1 MTVAVA
7 AEQNAPALG
16 GIAPGAYAGVPEPLS
31 RHLPLLVDGL
41 HRSAIPITSA
51 VGLMASYHVGWTD
64 SRGRRVQANS
74 GKFFRGCLA
83 LWAAECCGGAPSDA
97 LPVATAVE
105 WMHNFT
111 LVHDDIQ
118 DGDLE
123 RRHRPTVWAV
133 FGEAQAINAGDGLH
147 AIAYRALLEGRDR
160 PARRLRAA
168 ASLNRG
174 VLAVIEGQC
183 LDLDLEG
190 KVDTTPATY
199 CRMARGK
206 TGALIGAALE
216 AAAVLVGSRSANAT
230 QLRRAGVELGLAFQV
245 RDDWLGIWGDSALTG
260 KGRGDLGRRK
270 VTYPVVAAHQA
281 LSGAPRREFR
291 RLYADPDADEA
302 RIRALIDQSGA
313 ATVMSDALLRH
324 TSNAISL
331 AQTAGI
337 SRDGLD
343 DFAGIVSFIAE
354 RSA

>member
-1 MTVAVA
+1 LTVAVV
-7 AEQNAPALG
+7 AEQSAPAPG
-16 GIAPGAYAGVPEPLS
+16 GVVTGVPEPLN

-41 HRSAIPITSA
+41 HRSAIPTTTA

-83 LWAAECCGGAPSDA
+83 LWAAECCGGSAGDA

-147 AIAYRALLEGRDR
+147 AIAYRALLEGRDH
-160 PARRLRAA
+160 PVRRLRAA

-190 KVDTTPATY
+190 KVETTPATY

-216 AAAVLVGSRSANAT
+216 AAAILSGARGMHAT

-270 VTYPVVAAHQA
+270 VTYAVVAAHQA
-281 LSGAPRREFR
+281 LSGSARREFR
-291 RLYADPDADEA
+291 RLYADPEADEA
-302 RIRALIDQSGA
+302 RIRDLLDQSRA
-313 ATVMSDALLRH
+313 AAVMTDALLRH
-324 TSNAISL
+324 TGNAVAL
-331 AQTAGI
+331 AQTAGL
-337 SRDGLD
+337 SREGLD
-343 DFAGIVSFIAE
+343 DFACIVSFIAE
-354 RSA
+354 RTS